1 MKKTKAL
8 LSLLLTVCL
17 LLPLCGIVSEKA
29 GAAGKWVAAWAS
41 STVNGSVKVSGLSLQ
56 DIIPSRSTIRTEL
69 TVTTG
74 GSSLRFC
81 FSNQYGAAPI
91 RISEAYVA
99 KTDESAK
106 AAIKENAQAR
116 ITFDGRVYVDV
127 PEGGTVWSDD
137 IAFETEALDKL
148 SVSLYF
154 ENMTYI
160 TSTGLSGG
168 KTYLAAGSA
177 LLGTTSKVK
186 SRVLSGANEITIGS
200 GAITYHAVPFLCKID
215 TLSNDANAC
224 SAVFIGDSTLVNDA
238 YLDYA
243 IRAVNAGTE
252 NVGIVNE
259 AIIGNK
265 LLSDGTGL
273 IGKLYG
279 DALVNRFD
287 RDVLSAAGVKY
298 CFVKIGLNDILH
310 QYTKSMAESTP
321 KYNAA
326 DIINGYRTLVSF
338 AHNKGIKIYFFTK
351 SAWNG
356 YERSFLGQTGDLT
369 WNAEA
374 QAMCDELDKWIK
386 SNNEADGY
394 IDCSPL
400 ADPSDRTKLCP
411 SFTPDGAH
419 LTSLGAIALAD
430 LIPLE
435 YIGIKAPN
443 AKTVA
448 QIMNVDP
455 YAEKRN
461 IEKAMEEKKNEP
473 ATTAQTEN
481 EEPATTATAPATDI
495 PTTQLLPTEPF
506 TMPATTVP
514 FVIPSTSVPDVTA
527 PFTAAYEEPSSYEIY
542 DRGSDFDYKVKNA
555 NYVVNDIGAEELDVD
570 EIGTETPIGFILIL
584 FSSIVA
590 AAVVVI
596 LTIGKKKE
604 EF

>member
-1 MKKTKAL
+1 MKKIRTFF
-8 LSLLLTVCL
+8 SLLLIVCL
-17 LLPLCGIVSEKA
+17 MLPVCGMLTEKA
-29 GAAGKWVAAWAS
+29 SAAGKWVAAWSS
-41 STVNGSVKVSGLSLQ
+41 STVDGSVKISGLSLQ
-56 DIIPSRSTIRTEL
+56 DIIPSHSTLRTEL

-74 GSSLRFC
+74 GSKLRFC
-81 FSNQYGAAPI
+81 FSNQYASAAI
-91 RISEAYVA
+91 RINQASVA
-99 KTDESAK
+99 RTETSAK
-106 AAIKENAQAR
+106 ATIREGTQTP
-116 ITFDGRVYVDV
+116 ITFGGAAYVDI
-127 PEGGTVWSDD
+127 PAGETVWSDD
-137 IAFETEALDKL
+137 IVFKTEALEKI
-148 SVSLYF
+148 SVSTYF
-154 ENMTYI
+154 ENLTYI

-168 KTYLAAGSA
+168 KTYLAPGSA
-177 LLGTTSKVK
+177 LLGSTSKVN
-186 SRVLSGANEITIGS
+186 SRTLSGANEVTIGS

-215 TLSNDANAC
+215 TLSDNANAYA
-224 SAVFIGDSTLVNDA
+224 AVFIGDSTLVNDTS
-238 YLDYA
+238 LNYA
-243 IRAVNAGTE
+243 VRAVNAGAT

-279 DALVNRFD
+279 DALVKRFE
-287 RDVLSAAGVKY
+287 RDVLSVSGVKY

-310 QYTKSMAESTP
+310 QYTKSMAASTP

-326 DIINGYRTLVSF
+326 DIINGYHTLVSL
-338 AHNKGIKIYFFTK
+338 AHKKGIKIYFFTK

-386 SNNEADGY
+386 GNTEADGF

-411 SFTPDGAH
+411 TFTLDGAH
-419 LTSLGAIALAD
+419 LTTLGSIALAD

-435 YIGIKAPN
+435 YVGVKAPN

-448 QIMNVDP
+448 EIMNADP
-455 YAEKRN
+455 YAEKRS

-473 ATTAQTEN
+473 ATTADSEKNEPTTYPQAPGTE
-481 EEPATTATAPATDI
+481 I
-495 PTTQLLPTEPF
+495 PTTQALPTMPF
-506 TMPATTVP
+506 TTQPTTTVP
-514 FVIPSTSVPDVTA
+514 FIIPTTQTPTTDATL
-527 PFTAAYEEPSSYEIY
+527 PYTFAYEEPSSSQIY
-542 DRGSDFDYKVKNA
+542 NYNDSDIDYGKKNVS
-555 NYVVNDIGAEELDVD
+555 YVVNDVDVD
-570 EIGTETPIGFILIL
+570 EIGTETPIGFILLL
-584 FSSIVA
+584 FSSIIA
-590 AAVVVI
+590 AAVIVI